1 MGVTVHLNTS
11 PTKLEK
17 GSDGKIKLTVK
28 TKDGKDELGGIDQV
42 LFATGRKPNTK
53 GLGLD
58 EIGVELDDKGG
69 VKVGSCCFGGGLLHC
84 F

>member
-1 MGVTVHLNTS
+1 MHLNMS
-11 PTKLEK
+11 PTMLEK
-17 GSDGKIKLTVK
+17 GSDGKIKLTAE
-28 TKDGKDELGGIDQV
+28 TKDGEEELVGIDQV

-69 VKVGSCCFGGGLLHC
+69 VKVGSYWFRSRLLHC
-84 F
+84 V